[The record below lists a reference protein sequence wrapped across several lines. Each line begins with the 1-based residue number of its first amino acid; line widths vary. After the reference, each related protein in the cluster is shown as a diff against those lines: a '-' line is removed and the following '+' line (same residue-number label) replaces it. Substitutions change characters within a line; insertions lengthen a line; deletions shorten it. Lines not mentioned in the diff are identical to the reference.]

1 MGQRA
6 NYIIKEDDNLTI
18 HYNHWRANCIASD
31 LYLGEKRFLDF
42 VGECQLNEAITDEP
56 WIEGCVIIDKTNRQ
70 LYFWTLEF
78 SKETSV
84 VEYYIKELIK
94 NWNGWQI
101 TMLKNRM
108 YDAECILGIQYISSQ
123 ELPKLYIRSED
134 DIVSDK
140 VDDWET
146 AVVILKDDNDK
157 FVTKTGNLNI
167 EAIISYGQDVIPLLK
182 NKQNCS
188 LPKEEDEG
196 TLECIIID
204 TSTKRIFINE
214 SSFGLWEQCKDLWNG
229 FSLQMGDFG
238 YIDTLRLAGIDTS
251 NLEMSV
257 EKVIMQFEGIV
268 KQSDGFDPFK
278 MAEKLVQEEKD
289 IQFNPDFF
297 DNVKPKKTFL
307 EKIKLRFQKMQ
318 GPN

>member
-146 AVVILKDDNDK
+146 AVVILKDDNHK

-167 EAIISYGQDVIPLLK
+167 EAIISYGQDEQAGGGYNGNNGVSSPVLTLPVSKVKINFPTYRLILDPASDNRKGVIP
-182 NKQNCS
+182 NVQ
-188 LPKEEDEG
+188 P
-196 TLECIIID
+196 
-204 TSTKRIFINE
+204 
-214 SSFGLWEQCKDLWNG
+214 
-229 FSLQMGDFG
+229 
-238 YIDTLRLAGIDTS
+238 
-251 NLEMSV
+251 
-257 EKVIMQFEGIV
+257 
-268 KQSDGFDPFK
+268 
-278 MAEKLVQEEKD
+278 LVTIKD
-289 IQFNPDFF
+289 IIQTRDVEMETILNI
-297 DNVKPKKTFL
+297 
-307 EKIKLRFQKMQ
+307 IKSNK
-318 GPN
+318 